1 MSVRF
6 SRVKMKS
13 GDKTGLFLIGGAP
26 CSQKDF
32 EGWTA
37 YESFCE
43 GLDKDAPLSASV
55 ETFEYGEGET
65 FDATPEEVAYFYMR
79 CEKRPD
85 FIEARTKKTAEYELL
100 L

>member
-13 GDKTGLFLIGGAP
+13 GEKTDLFLVGGVP
-26 CSQKDF
+26 CSQKDL

-37 YESFCE
+37 YKSFCE
-43 GLDKDAPLSASV
+43 GLDKDAPLSVSV
-55 ETFEYGEGET
+55 ETFEYGEGEA
-65 FDATPEEVAYFYMR
+65 FDATPEEVAYFYLR
-79 CEKRPD
+79 SEKRPD
-85 FIEARTKKTAEYELL
+85 FIEARTKKTAEYALL